1 MKRIYVGNLAP
12 GTDVGALTT
21 LFEQYG
27 HVSKAGM
34 VCNQNTGEPLGF
46 GFVIMRNDRQ
56 GEKAIRGLDG
66 CNFSGSRIQVL
77 EALPPPIASKKDES
91 QRAPSPLDRFRAM

>member
-12 GTDVGALTT
+12 GTDERALTT

-34 VCNQNTGEPLGF
+34 VSNPDTGERLGF
-46 GFVIMRNDRQ
+46 GFVLMRNDRQ

-66 CNFSGSRIQVL
+66 INFSGSRIQVL
-77 EALPPPIASKKDES
+77 EALPSPVESKKEQF
-91 QRAPSPLDRFRAM
+91 QRAQSPLDRFRAM